1 MPSLSPLKS
10 LARNLM
16 FYKDWLSF
24 TKLFGCLQFVNYII
38 FYSKWLNLF
47 FKDLKQQNLISV
59 WRCLGFDCQPTTEVS
74 RCRSFSNANLFWKKT
89 AVAVELSRDLMW
101 LALLGGWGGILHIMD
116 YTGRLRQKGIPFW
129 EFRYRKGQGFHKLK
143 HMKGLTG
150 VVYGCKKSKPMVLYE
165 QYLKVMQR

>member
-1 MPSLSPLKS
+1 MCIKG
-10 LARNLM
+10 
-16 FYKDWLSF
+16 WLSF
-24 TKLFGCLQFVNYII
+24 TKLFGCLQFVNHII

-74 RCRSFSNANLFWKKT
+74 RCRSFSNATLFRKIT

-101 LALLGGWGGILHIMD
+101 LALLGVLPEGGGGVGILHIMD
-116 YTGRLRQKGIPFW
+116 STGRLCQKGIPFW
-129 EFRYRKGQGFHKLK
+129 EFRYRKGHGFHKLK

-150 VVYGCKKSKPMVLYE
+150 VVYGCKKSKPMVLYV